1 MHHPEETMDTRE
13 LHQRGLKLR
22 KQIFGDEAVEAR
34 MRALGDFGAP
44 LQHIINAYAYG
55 DIWSRPGL
63 DNKIRSLVVLGMT
76 AALNRPAEF
85 GVHVRGA
92 LANGCSAEEIREVL
106 LLIAMYCG
114 TPAALG
120 AFRGEELLGSSFA
133 ARWGSFGVFGPITVR
148 PDCWESGIGKRLLE
162 PTLALFEAW
171 RIRQAGLFTFPQ
183 SPKHVAL
190 YQKFGF
196 WPQALTAVMSKPVE
210 PRQERGQ
217 WSCCTGNPASLRAC
231 AELTEQIF
239 PGLDLQRE
247 ILAIGDQALGE
258 TVLLPEGG
266 FAACHVG
273 KGSEAGSGV
282 TYVKFGAVR
291 PGRDAPAL
299 FGRLLAVCE
308 ALAVER
314 GCSKLVAGVNTAR
327 HAAYRRM
334 LEQGFR
340 AFLHGVAMQ
349 RPNEAGYNRP
359 DCFVIDDWR

>member
-1 MHHPEETMDTRE
+1 MKIAVRPLVESDLAAADRVFR
-13 LHQRGLKLR
+13 LA
-22 KQIFGDEAVEAR
+22 FG
-34 MRALGDFGAP
+34 
-44 LQHIINAYAYG
+44 
-55 DIWSRPGL
+55 
-63 DNKIRSLVVLGMT
+63 T
-76 AALNRPAEF
+76 EF
-85 GVHVRGA
+85 GLPEPMAFRGDSDLVKTRWRA
-92 LANGCSAEEIREVL
+92 DPS
-106 LLIAMYCG
+106 
-114 TPAALG
+114 AALG

-162 PTLALFEAW
+162 PTMALFEAW

-247 ILAIGDQALGE
+247 ILAIGNQKLGE
-258 TVLLPEGG
+258 TVLLPDGG
-266 FAACHVG
+266 FAACHIG

-299 FGRLLAVCE
+299 FDRLLTACE
-308 ALAVER
+308 ALAAER
-314 GCSKLVAGVNTAR
+314 GCSKLVAGVNAAR

-334 LEQGFR
+334 MERGFR